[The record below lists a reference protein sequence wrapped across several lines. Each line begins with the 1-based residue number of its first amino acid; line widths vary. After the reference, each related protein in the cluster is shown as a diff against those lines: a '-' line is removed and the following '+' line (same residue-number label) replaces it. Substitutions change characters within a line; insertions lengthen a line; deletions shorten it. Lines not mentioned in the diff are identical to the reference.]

1 MTAIGAQQVARRV
14 HGAAPAETTA
24 PRYIGLVTRTIAFVV
39 DAAIVNAI
47 AAVTAA
53 AIVLVL
59 SLFPLSHD
67 LRTVLVAIG
76 GAAFFLWV
84 IAYFATFWATTGQ
97 TPGNRLMRIRV
108 MRSSGDRVRAW

>member
-24 PRYIGLVTRTIAFVV
+24 PRFTGPGTRTIPFVV
-39 DAAIVNAI
+39 DAAIVNGV

-53 AIVLVL
+53 AVVLVL
-59 SLFPLSHD
+59 SLFPISHD

-76 GAAFFLWV
+76 GAAFFVWV
-84 IAYFATFWATTGQ
+84 VAYFATFWATTGQ
-97 TPGNRLMRIRV
+97 PPGNRVMRIRV
-108 MRSSGDRVRAW
+108 TRPAGGR